1 MGALTLGD
9 HPRVRAK
16 AIEHWDCA
24 ALAQGPW
31 SVVIRA
37 SDGHPGVRGAVVTFP
52 YTWDP
57 QTPQTPLSKPR
68 GATWNAEYRMLT
80 WPLADSHTYIVGDLG
95 QATLADLAA
104 RVTVENGRPH
114 FLPLDGF
121 TAVAATTS
129 RAWVIHEM
137 LYDTVDLGQVGALGN
152 GQVWTGVLRGV
163 RDQGGGFLIW
173 ESAPGELT

>member
-1 MGALTLGD
+1 M
-9 HPRVRAK
+9 
-16 AIEHWDCA
+16 
-24 ALAQGPW
+24 
-31 SVVIRA
+31 
-37 SDGHPGVRGAVVTFP
+37 TFP

-80 WPLADSHTYIVGDLG
+80 WPLADSHAYIVGDLG

-163 RDQGGGFLIW
+163 RDQGGGSLIW